1 MEGEF
6 AYNSKASIGSSS
18 SHMGKLCECG
28 LKVVRHVKTIN
39 NYSCQMFRYIFYK
52 DENFICGLSKWI
64 DEESNDEENEDYFHD
79 KKVDDEFRIKNLL
92 YEE

>member
-1 MEGEF
+1 MEGELV
-6 AYNSKASIGSSS
+6 YNSEASIGSSS

-39 NYSCQMFRYIFYK
+39 NYSYQTFRCIFYK
-52 DENFICGLSKWI
+52 DEKCICGLFKWM
-64 DEESNDEENEDYFHD
+64 DEESSDEENEDYIHD
-79 KKVDDEFRIKNLL
+79 KKVDDEFRIKILL